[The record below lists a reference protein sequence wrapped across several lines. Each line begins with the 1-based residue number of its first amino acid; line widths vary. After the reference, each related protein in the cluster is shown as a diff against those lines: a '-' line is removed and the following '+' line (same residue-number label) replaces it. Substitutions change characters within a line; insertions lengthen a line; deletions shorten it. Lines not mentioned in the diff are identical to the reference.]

1 MDQESGWYDET
12 ADTIILSVDVTA
24 DAPHGVK

>member
-1 MDQESGWYDET
+1 MNPDDGWYDEET
-12 ADTIILSVDVTA
+12 DTIILFVEVTA